1 MGFICTE
8 HRRND
13 PNGARGG
20 ARTSTPVGVTLRYAK
35 RPPRAPRARV
45 WEARPSPG
53 RSLVRYGVVGGTSIV
68 WIIRIALSR
77 PPSYSTSLRYPSHP
91 PFRSATPRHPGHP
104 PSAALLNSR
113 SLAPTRLDACGYC
126 CSQGQRST
134 WDPGDAV
141 LRPLE
146 PLESWGRLGDG
157 GRQAGSQAARIP
169 PSRPR

>member
-1 MGFICTE
+1 MPGLFSPDVPTVRVIQRATI
-8 HRRND
+8 D
-13 PNGARGG
+13 A
-20 ARTSTPVGVTLRYAK
+20 LRAK
-35 RPPRAPRARV
+35 RPSAPGPACTPDARPRV

-68 WIIRIALSR
+68 WIIRIVLSR

>member
-1 MGFICTE
+1 MESSNGVYFLFVPPLPDDTRDGE
-8 HRRND
+8 STFNRSD
-13 PNGARGG
+13 PN
-20 ARTSTPVGVTLRYAK
+20 RTGRRADAAGH
-35 RPPRAPRARV
+35 PPRS
-45 WEARPSPG
+45 PSPG

-157 GRQAGSQAARIP
+157 GRQAGPQAARIP